1 MNIRAAG
8 MQPAGSNGDGN
19 PSGGT
24 HLGPTSDLSTLTP
37 HKKSSAT
44 RFWACVL
51 YFQITSRWRAPPWP
65 QCLHAKLYLFIYL
78 FLLFKYLEKK
88 KFSLK
93 LITTLYE
100 RMRRTNL
107 LTLNEK
113 KIKYKL

>member
-51 YFQITSRWRAPPWP
+51 YFQITSRWRAPSLAPMP
-65 QCLHAKLYLFIYL
+65 PCKTLFIYL
-78 FLLFKYLEKK
+78 FIF
-88 KFSLK
+88 
-93 LITTLYE
+93 I
-100 RMRRTNL
+100 
-107 LTLNEK
+107 
-113 KIKYKL
+113 I